1 MRSKV
6 AQLNFQFLSGN
17 YPEYRVTFNLR
28 LILSLSHG
36 NNDPGRSSGF
46 QPASLT
52 LSLRKQSAPGRNLSS
67 DYRRYVC
74 HAIRSYLEGIHC
86 EITVGISQTDF
97 VTRIHPN
104 PSSSSLGV
112 PRFYFLF
119 SFFSF
124 SRFSRSS
131 RVFWILDRDLRIS
144 EGKLD
149 RAHIS
154 RLFHGKSRRQNRY
167 KTIWISSGDRYVIRL
182 ASRTTKQFD
191 IKLATSPFE

>member
-119 SFFSF
+119 FLFFFFSVLPF
-124 SRFSRSS
+124 VARLLNSGSRSTNFRRKAGSCTRFPSLS
-131 RVFWILDRDLRIS
+131 RKIS
-144 EGKLD
+144 
-149 RAHIS
+149 
-154 RLFHGKSRRQNRY
+154 
-167 KTIWISSGDRYVIRL
+167 
-182 ASRTTKQFD
+182 
-191 IKLATSPFE
+191 